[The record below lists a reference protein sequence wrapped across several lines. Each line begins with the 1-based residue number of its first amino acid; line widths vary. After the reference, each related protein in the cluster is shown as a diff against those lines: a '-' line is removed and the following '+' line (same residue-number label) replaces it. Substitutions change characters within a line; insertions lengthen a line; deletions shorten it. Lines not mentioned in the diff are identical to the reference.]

1 MNAGMPVVI
10 KLVKPLTSCLDTAY
24 FLVNITARMLY
35 EVVLGLDIELGWLHA
50 IISTE
55 CFLYMKPSL
64 QSSYLGYTG
73 WLQAIDYKEG

>member
-35 EVVLGLDIELGWLHA
+35 EVVLGLDIELGFG
-50 IISTE
+50 E
-55 CFLYMKPSL
+55 FMK
-64 QSSYLGYTG
+64 
-73 WLQAIDYKEG
+73 